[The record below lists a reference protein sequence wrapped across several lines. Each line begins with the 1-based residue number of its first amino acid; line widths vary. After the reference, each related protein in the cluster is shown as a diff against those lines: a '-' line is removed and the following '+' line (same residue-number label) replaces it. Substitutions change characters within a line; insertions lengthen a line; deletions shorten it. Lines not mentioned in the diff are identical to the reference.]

1 MKYSAAKLF
10 GAGFQRRY
18 FIFDGATMSYYK
30 KSPADGGKAVK
41 NERLPLASLN
51 RVVIPSSVAAP
62 SQGRRSPGAAA
73 AGGVQLES
81 SSVDLIFTSR
91 TFTVGAVA
99 AEIDKASGR
108 PDSTARDESLL
119 FIALLQ
125 GLLDAAHTQA
135 EQQDQSSALSTSQ
148 VEEQGTVVAGKV
160 ASPPASIKR
169 LKKKKKKGN
178 MCGGGGGGGGAAE
191 DGPSTASS
199 SSTTAADDEKL
210 AKRTRKMIFVLREI
224 LSTETNYAASLA
236 TVCTAVVEPLRAK
249 LEVCVELPKSVY
261 QSIITGLFTYFALI
275 IIVIITTFRQQRGPS
290 LS

>member
-178 MCGGGGGGGGAAE
+178 VCGAAE